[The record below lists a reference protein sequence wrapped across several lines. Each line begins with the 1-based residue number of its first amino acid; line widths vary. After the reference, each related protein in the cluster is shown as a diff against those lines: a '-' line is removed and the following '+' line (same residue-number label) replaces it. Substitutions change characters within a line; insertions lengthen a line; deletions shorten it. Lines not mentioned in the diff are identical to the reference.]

1 MLLPTSKYLHEDVN
15 MPDENIQF
23 KEKTVKIIELLQDL
37 KDLKKA

>member
-1 MLLPTSKYLHEDVN
+1 
-15 MPDENIQF
+15 MPAENIQF